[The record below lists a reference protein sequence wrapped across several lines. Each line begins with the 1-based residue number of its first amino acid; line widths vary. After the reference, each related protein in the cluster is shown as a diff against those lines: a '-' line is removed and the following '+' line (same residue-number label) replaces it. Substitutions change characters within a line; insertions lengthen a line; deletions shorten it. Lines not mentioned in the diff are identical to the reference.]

1 MDGSNATLL
10 IVDDDASTRFA
21 LKRLMGQR
29 GWRIITAATVAEGIE
44 SLGSVPACVILD
56 LTLPDGSGERVLR
69 QIREGGLSSRVIVNT
84 ATTDEAMLESVRRLG
99 PDAVFHKPIEMKQL
113 LEACSA

>member
-1 MDGSNATLL
+1 MGGPDSTLL
-10 IVDDDASTRFA
+10 IVEDDASTRFA

-29 GWRIITAATVAEGIE
+29 GWSITTAATVAEGIE
-44 SLGSVPACVILD
+44 SLRSAPACVILD

-69 QIREGGLSSRVIVNT
+69 QIRDGGLSSRVVVNT
-84 ATTDEAMLESVRRLG
+84 GTTDEAVLEAVRQLS
-99 PDAVFHKPIEMKQL
+99 PDAIVHKPVEMKQL